1 MSEVKSNRNRSI
13 LPHII
18 NFNIPFLV
26 LEIPEITAI
35 ILIQKPLNPSAFR
48 RSSPESLGRNPQIIF
63 RAFWILQTLIGL
75 RFHSRSNL
83 QYFHSISEHKHQSLL
98 HHPLAACI
106 FWRK

>member
-35 ILIQKPLNPSAFR
+35 ILIQKPLNPSALR
-48 RSSPESLGRNPQIIF
+48 TNPSNYLQGPLDLANVDWAPI
-63 RAFWILQTLIGL
+63 AF
-75 RFHSRSNL
+75 
-83 QYFHSISEHKHQSLL
+83 
-98 HHPLAACI
+98 
-106 FWRK
+106 

>member
-18 NFNIPFLV
+18 NLNIPFLV

-48 RSSPESLGRNPQIIF
+48 PTP
-63 RAFWILQTLIGL
+63 WITD
-75 RFHSRSNL
+75 F
-83 QYFHSISEHKHQSLL
+83 QSLSEV
-98 HHPLAACI
+98 LAPSL
-106 FWRK
+106 

>member
-18 NFNIPFLV
+18 NLNIPFLV

-48 RSSPESLGRNPQIIF
+48 PTL
-63 RAFWILQTLIGL
+63 WITD
-75 RFHSRSNL
+75 F
-83 QYFHSISEHKHQSLL
+83 QSLSEV
-98 HHPLAACI
+98 LAPSL
-106 FWRK
+106 